1 MSESIASVRDQLAD
15 RTARLVDRLR
25 SLPAARLARAEAG
38 KPSLADSSHAL
49 AQLLADLAS
58 DLQGRARRDVPR
70 LDDLAVGDQVAVTMA
85 DLFAAVDV
93 AHVFSSEVEAGVA
106 QVQGAG
112 KDSPEAVVA
121 LDVASIAVDEL
132 RRQM

>member
-25 SLPAARLARAEAG
+25 SLPASRLARAEAG

-49 AQLLADLAS
+49 AQLLADLAF
-58 DLQGRARRDVPR
+58 DLQGRVRRDVPR

>member
-1 MSESIASVRDQLAD
+1 
-15 RTARLVDRLR
+15 
-25 SLPAARLARAEAG
+25 
-38 KPSLADSSHAL
+38 
-49 AQLLADLAS
+49 
-58 DLQGRARRDVPR
+58 
-70 LDDLAVGDQVAVTMA
+70 
-85 DLFAAVDV
+85 
-93 AHVFSSEVEAGVA
+93 VFSSEVEAGVA